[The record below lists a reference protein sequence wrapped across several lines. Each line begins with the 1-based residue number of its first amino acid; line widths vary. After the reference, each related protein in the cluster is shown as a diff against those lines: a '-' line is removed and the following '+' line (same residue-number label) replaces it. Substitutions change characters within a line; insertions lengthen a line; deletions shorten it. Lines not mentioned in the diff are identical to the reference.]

1 MSRSEQAL
9 HALGRSRFVDDIPA
23 PPGTLH
29 AAVFCSPLAHAR
41 VLGLDTTAALRVEG
55 VVGVFTAQDIPG
67 ANLIG
72 IVADDEPL
80 LAEDAVHYAGQPL
93 GLVLARDPKQ
103 ARHGVA
109 AIRLDTEPLPVLV
122 DPRRARE
129 EGRLFAPVRTLSCG
143 DVEAAWPHCAH
154 QTSGRVACGGQEQL
168 YLETQ
173 SSLAIPRDD
182 GSLLIHSSTQNP
194 SGVQAAVSRVL
205 GLPMHRV
212 EVDVGRVGGGFG
224 GKESQAFAWAALAAL
239 GARLSGQAVKLV
251 LRRGEDMRMTGKRHP
266 YEADFRIGLDPEGR
280 ILAYA
285 VDFIQNAGAYTD
297 LSLAVLERSLFHAN
311 GSYRI
316 PNLEARGWSCRTNL
330 PPFTAMRGF
339 GGPQA
344 AFVIEAAIRR
354 AADQSGIPAERIQ
367 RMSLLDEGDHF
378 HYGMPAERC
387 QARRCWDQAQEDFAV
402 DQWRAEVARYN
413 AAHPLSKK
421 GLALTPIC
429 FGISFTRLPL
439 NQGSA
444 LVHAYLDG
452 SIGISTGAVEM
463 GQGVNAKLCR
473 VAAASLGVPLERAR
487 AETTNTTRV
496 ANSSASA
503 ASVTADLN
511 GKALAKAC
519 AALRER
525 LLQVAAEQLSAP
537 VEGLSL
543 KAGRVARSGR
553 PTELSWETLVQLAYD
568 RRVSLSAQAHYS
580 TPGLDFDATQET
592 GHPFAYHV
600 YGTAVTEVR
609 LDCLRGT
616 YRIGPVRILHDAGV
630 SLHPEIDRGQV
641 EGAVVQGIG
650 WMTSEE
656 LIYDVE
662 GRLLTDSLASY
673 KIPDGPGSP
682 EIDVRFLPDA
692 AEPAGLLDAKAV
704 GEPPFL
710 YGVGAYAA
718 LLDAMGAFRP
728 LRDWALDAPL
738 TPERVLMALVG

>member
-1 MSRSEQAL
+1 MSRPQQAL

-23 PPGTLH
+23 PSGALH
-29 AAVFCSPLAHAR
+29 AAVSCSPHPHAGVR
-41 VLGLDTTAALRVEG
+41 GLDTAAALAVEG
-55 VVGVFTAQDIPG
+55 VVGVLTARDIPG
-67 ANLIG
+67 ANAIG
-72 IVADDEPL
+72 IVVGDEPL
-80 LAEDAVHYAGQPL
+80 LAEDSVHYAGQPL
-93 GLVLARDPKQ
+93 ALVLARNPEQ
-103 ARHGVA
+103 ARRGAA
-109 AIRLDTEPLPVLV
+109 AIRLDAEPLPVMA

-129 EGRLFAPVRTLSCG
+129 EGRLFAPARTFGCG
-143 DVEAAWPHCAH
+143 DVEAAWSRCAH
-154 QTSGRVACGGQEQL
+154 VVGGRVACGGQEQL

-194 SGVQAAVSRVL
+194 SGVQAAISRVL
-205 GLPMHRV
+205 GVPMHQV

-224 GKESQAFAWAALAAL
+224 GKESQASAWATLAAL

-266 YEADFRIGLDPEGR
+266 YQADFRIGLDPEGR
-280 ILAYA
+280 ILAYE

-316 PNLEARGWSCRTNL
+316 PNLRATGWSCRTNL

-339 GGPQA
+339 GAPQA

-354 AADQSGIPAERIQ
+354 AAGQSGIPAEQIQ
-367 RMSLLDEGDHF
+367 RLSLLDEDDHF
-378 HYGMPAERC
+378 HYGMAAERC
-387 QARRCWDQAQEDFAV
+387 QARRCWDQAHQDFGV
-402 DQWRAEVARYN
+402 ERWRADVDGYN

-429 FGISFTRLPL
+429 FGISFTHLPL

-444 LVHAYLDG
+444 LVHGYLDG
-452 SIGISTGAVEM
+452 SIGFSTGAVEM
-463 GQGVNAKLCR
+463 GQGVTAKLCR
-473 VAAASLGVPLERAR
+473 VAAASLGVPLERIR

-496 ANSSASA
+496 ANGSASA

-519 AALRER
+519 GALRER

-543 KAGRVARSGR
+543 KAGRVARAGR
-553 PTELSWETLVQLAYD
+553 PTELSWEALVQSAYE
-568 RRVSLSAQAHYS
+568 RRISLSAQAHYS
-580 TPGLDFDATQET
+580 TPGLEFDTTRQA

-616 YRIGPVRILHDAGV
+616 YRIGPVRILHDAGA

-650 WMTSEE
+650 WITSEE
-656 LIYDVE
+656 LIYDAE
-662 GRLLTDSLASY
+662 GRLLTDALATY
-673 KIPDGPGSP
+673 KIPDGPSSP
-682 EIDVRFLPDA
+682 EIEVRFLSDA
-692 AEPAGLLDAKAV
+692 AEPAGLLNAKAV

-710 YGVGAYAA
+710 YGVGAYTA
-718 LLDAMGAFRP
+718 LLDAIGAFRP
-728 LRDWALDAPL
+728 ERDSALDAPL